1 MSKARAKQPKM
12 RADYLTR
19 FQPQG
24 EIPMAKSPLCVRMP
38 EAIDAIIRAKAD
50 RTDWLRDAVMEK
62 LWREGDLPEAFQEWI
77 EDSDPSGSAM

>member
-1 MSKARAKQPKM
+1 MSKARAKQPKV

-62 LWREGDLPEAFQEWI
+62 LWREGELPETFHEWI
-77 EDSDPSGSAM
+77 EHPDYPNSAL